1 MLMPWNTRRRRK
13 ITTMVM
19 HMLDTVM
26 LMQVTVTLMVRLKES
41 RAPRRGR

>member
-13 ITTMVM
+13 ITTTAM
-19 HMLDTVM
+19 HMLDMVM

-41 RAPRRGR
+41 RVPRRGR